1 MKKWCW
7 AWRPSRNLPPPR
19 IDADAM
25 NQMFGNRGYGATQ
38 RARSLR
44 DQEADVFRRVN
55 YTLKA
60 AIHAD
65 AIERARAL
73 ADNRR
78 LWLAIEG
85 AMANA
90 ANALPE
96 ATRVS
101 ILSLGRLI
109 QREMNAPE
117 PDFAFLIE
125 MNDQMIAGLSGD
137 PG

>member
-1 MKKWCW
+1 MTI
-7 AWRPSRNLPPPR
+7 AP
-19 IDADAM
+19 M
-25 NQMFGNRGYGATQ
+25 NQMLGTRRYGATQ
-38 RARSLR
+38 QTRSLR
-44 DQEADVFRRVN
+44 EQEADVFRRVN
-55 YTLKA
+55 YAMKA
-60 AIHAD
+60 ALNSN
-65 AIERARAL
+65 AIDRARAV

-78 LWLAIEG
+78 LWLAVETALINPE
-85 AMANA
+85 NL
-90 ANALPE
+90 LPE

-101 ILSLGRLI
+101 MMRLGRLI